1 VHGVPAS
8 GRRVC
13 AHRVVA
19 TQGSFCYAARRRPV
33 GTRCRGEWNRPRR
46 ATFDAAVGPPSSRVT
61 TIFKGN
67 KFGERQSTSA
77 DAKRAILAKFQSRPP
92 ADDPEVQA
100 RAAERKAIADAR
112 EARLVERRIEREAE
126 AARQAAE
133 REAALL
139 AEAARRKEEEAAA
152 VEATRAEAL
161 LKLEQKAARD
171 ARYAARKARR

>member
-1 VHGVPAS
+1 MRSSLSRRKPVLVIRLDS
-8 GRRVC
+8 GGILIGC
-13 AHRVVA
+13 
-19 TQGSFCYAARRRPV
+19 S
-33 GTRCRGEWNRPRR
+33 PRI
-46 ATFDAAVGPPSSRVT
+46 PSSRPRAT

-67 KFGERQSTSA
+67 KFGERQTASA
-77 DAKRAILAKFQSRPP
+77 EAKRAILAKFQARPA

-112 EARLVERRIEREAE
+112 EVRMAERRLEREAE

-133 REAALL
+133 REAAMA
-139 AEAARRKEEEAAA
+139 AEALRRKEEEAAA
-152 VEATRAEAL
+152 ADALRREAL

>member
-1 VHGVPAS
+1 MW
-8 GRRVC
+8 C
-13 AHRVVA
+13 L
-19 TQGSFCYAARRRPV
+19 
-33 GTRCRGEWNRPRR
+33 PRIL
-46 ATFDAAVGPPSSRVT
+46 SSRSRAT

-67 KFGERQSTSA
+67 KFGERQTDSA
-77 DAKRAILAKFQSRPP
+77 EAKRAILAKFQSRPA

-112 EARLVERRIEREAE
+112 EARMAERRLEREAE

-133 REAALL
+133 REAAM
-139 AEAARRKEEEAAA
+139 AADALRRKEEEAAA
-152 VEATRAEAL
+152 ADALRQEAL

>member
-1 VHGVPAS
+1 M
-8 GRRVC
+8 
-13 AHRVVA
+13 
-19 TQGSFCYAARRRPV
+19 
-33 GTRCRGEWNRPRR
+33 
-46 ATFDAAVGPPSSRVT
+46 PPSSRVT

-92 ADDPEVQA
+92 ADDPDVQA

-112 EARLVERRIEREAE
+112 DARTAERRVEREAE
-126 AARQAAE
+126 LARQAAE
-133 REAALL
+133 REAVVAAD
-139 AEAARRKEEEAAA
+139 AERRKEEEARAVDEARAA
-152 VEATRAEAL
+152 AL